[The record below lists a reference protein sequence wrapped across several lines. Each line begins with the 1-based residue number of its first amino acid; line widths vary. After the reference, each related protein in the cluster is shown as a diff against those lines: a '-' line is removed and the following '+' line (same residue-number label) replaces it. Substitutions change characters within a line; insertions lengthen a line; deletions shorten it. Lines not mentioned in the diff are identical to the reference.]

1 MAVTETTSSTSS
13 SSALA
18 GSGTLSSPGLG
29 SGLDV
34 NSIVSK
40 LMAIE
45 RQPIDKIDTKTLG
58 IKAELTAYGTLQ
70 GALASLQTAAQTL
83 KTSSTYSATKATVAD
98 TTLLSA
104 VSSSTSPVASYTV
117 LVERL
122 AKAEKLQSP
131 AFSSATDSVGTGSL
145 TFDFGTYSTDANGIT
160 SFAPN
165 TGKKS
170 VTFTIPSG
178 GDSLSNIAS
187 AINAGKAGISA
198 TVLNDGTNN
207 YLSFSSTDPGVANS
221 LRITVDD
228 DDGDDVNA
236 SGLSRLAFNKT
247 SGYAAGTLVFAA
259 APNVAINAA
268 LANNQ
273 FTIDVDGNGTPATVT
288 LPDGAYNSSNIVA
301 ALQGAIDGSALGAGK
316 VVVSL
321 DASNQV
327 VVSSKSS
334 GGLSSVD
341 LSAVAANSGLS
352 ALFGASMS
360 TLASPKRMT
369 ETVAPQDAKIWVD
382 GVAITK
388 STNTITDAIQ
398 GMTISL
404 TKESV
409 TATTVSVARDTSSIG
424 TAIEGFVK
432 AYNTAAGMLSQVLA
446 YNPATGEAGALQSE
460 GTVRTVQAQIKS
472 ALQRMMGGSGVKS
485 LTDVGVSFQRD
496 GTLTFDSLKLQTALS
511 DPAKDVGAFFIGN
524 GTDEG
529 IATRLHGL
537 LTKAIGSG
545 GLLATRTEG
554 LNDTLTRYA
563 KQRAELQSRM
573 ASIENR
579 FRKQFSDLDTL
590 MASMSKTSSFL
601 TQQLASLPNLSGSK

>member
-1 MAVTETTSSTSS
+1 MAVTETTSSTGS

-34 NSIVSK
+34 NSIVTK
-40 LMAIE
+40 LMSIE
-45 RQPIDKIDTKTLG
+45 RMPIDKIDTKTVS
-58 IKAELTAYGTLQ
+58 IKAELTAYGTLK
-70 GALASLQTAAQTL
+70 GTLASLQTAAQSL

-98 TTLLSA
+98 TTLFSA
-104 VSSSTSPVASYTV
+104 VSSSTSPVASYTI

-122 AKAEKLQSP
+122 AKAEKLQSV
-131 AFSSATDSVGTGSL
+131 AFSSVTDSVGTGSL
-145 TFDFGTYSTDANGIT
+145 TFDFGTYSTDGDGIT
-160 SFAPN
+160 SFASN
-165 TGKKS
+165 TNKKS
-170 VTFTIPSG
+170 VTFAIPSG

-198 TVLNDGTNN
+198 TVLNDGTSN

-228 DDGDDVNA
+228 DDGDDVNT

-247 SGYAAGTLVFAA
+247 SGYAAGTLAFAL
-259 APNVAINAA
+259 APDVAINAG
-268 LANNQ
+268 LTNNQ
-273 FTIDVDGNGTPATVT
+273 FDIDVDGSGTPATVT

-301 ALQGAIDGSALGAGK
+301 ALQAAIDGSALGAGK

-327 VVSSKSS
+327 VISSKSS

-341 LSAVAANSGLS
+341 LSAVTSNTGLS
-352 ALFGASMS
+352 ALFGSSMS

-369 ETVAPQDAKIWVD
+369 ESVAPQDAKIWVD
-382 GVAITK
+382 GVPIVK

-398 GMTISL
+398 GMTLSL

-409 TATTVSVARDTSSIG
+409 TATTVSVARDTSAIG
-424 TAIEGFVK
+424 TTIEGFVK
-432 AYNTAAGMLSQVLA
+432 AYNTASSMLSEVLA
-446 YNPATGEAGALQSE
+446 YNAATGEAGALQSE
-460 GTVRTVQAQIKS
+460 GTVRTIQAQIKS
-472 ALQRMMGGSGVKS
+472 AMQRMMGGSGVKS
-485 LTDVGVSFQRD
+485 LTDLGVSFQRD

-511 DPAKDVGAFFIGN
+511 DPQKDVGAFFIGS

-529 IATRLHGL
+529 LATKLHGL
-537 LTKAIGSG
+537 LTQAIGSG
-545 GLLATRTEG
+545 GLLSTRTDG
-554 LNDTLTRYA
+554 LNGTLDRYA

-573 ASIENR
+573 ATIENR

-590 MASMSKTSSFL
+590 MASMSTTSSFL
-601 TQQLASLPNLSGSK
+601 TQQLASLPSISGSN

>member
-1 MAVTETTSSTSS
+1 MAVTETTSSTGS

-34 NSIVSK
+34 NSIVTK

-45 RQPIDKIDTKTLG
+45 RAPIDKIDTKTVS
-58 IKAELTAYGTLQ
+58 IKAELTAYGTLKST
-70 GALASLQTAAQTL
+70 LATLQTAAQTL

-98 TTLLSA
+98 TTLFSA
-104 VSSSTSPVASYTV
+104 VSSSTSAVASYNIV
-117 LVERL
+117 VERL
-122 AKAEKLQSP
+122 AKAEKLQSV
-131 AFSSATDSVGTGSL
+131 AFSSATDSVGTGTL
-145 TFDFGTYSTDANGIT
+145 TFDFGTYSTNGDGIT
-160 SFAPN
+160 SFASN
-165 TGKKS
+165 TNKKS

-178 GDSLSNIAS
+178 GSSLSNIAS

-198 TVLNDGTNN
+198 TVLNDGTSN

-228 DDGDDVNA
+228 DDGNDVNT
-236 SGLSRLAFNKT
+236 SGLSGLAFNKT
-247 SGYAAGTLVFAA
+247 SGYAAGTLAFAL
-259 APNVAINAA
+259 APDVAINAG
-268 LANNQ
+268 LTNNQ
-273 FTIDVDGNGTPATVT
+273 FDIDIDGSGTPATVT
-288 LPDGAYNSSNIVA
+288 VPDGAYNSSNIVA
-301 ALQGAIDGSALGAGK
+301 ALQAAIDGSALGAGK

-327 VVSSKSS
+327 VISSKSS

-341 LSAVAANSGLS
+341 LSAVTSNTGLS
-352 ALFGASMS
+352 ALFGSSMS

-369 ETVAPQDAKIWVD
+369 ESVAPQDAKIWVD
-382 GVAITK
+382 GVPIVK

-398 GMTISL
+398 GMTLSL

-409 TATTVSVARDTSSIG
+409 TATTVSVARDTSGIG
-424 TAIEGFVK
+424 TAIEGLVK
-432 AYNTAAGMLSQVLA
+432 AYNTASSMLSEVLA
-446 YNPATGEAGALQSE
+446 YDPATGKAGALQSE

-472 ALQRMMGGSGVKS
+472 AMQRLMGGSGVKS
-485 LTDVGVSFQRD
+485 LTDLGVSFQRD

-511 DPAKDVGAFFIGN
+511 DPKKDVGAFFIGSS
-524 GTDEG
+524 TDEG
-529 IATRLHGL
+529 VATRLHSL

-545 GLLATRTEG
+545 GLLATRTGG
-554 LNDTLTRYA
+554 LNETLTRYA
-563 KQRAELQSRM
+563 KQRTELQSRM
-573 ASIENR
+573 ATIENR

-601 TQQLASLPNLSGSK
+601 TQQLASLPSISGSS